1 MPFKSLNSAHIIET
15 LEHLADRVRERFP
28 DASLNNVVT
37 EVIELGKRDRRR
49 SERLARPYIFLRM
62 GTAAA
67 IIGAVIA
74 LAYMGYWL
82 FSAIGV
88 DGAGFDIFNIF
99 EGVEAGL
106 NIVILAAVAIFTLSR
121 IEERLKRS
129 LALDDLHELR
139 SIAHIIDM
147 HQLTK
152 DPTAVLKL
160 GPRTASS
167 PTAVLKLGPR
177 TASSPTREMSDFEL
191 SRYLDYCAELLS
203 LAGKIAA
210 LYAQSSRD
218 PVVIAA
224 VNDIESL
231 TSNMSAKIWQ
241 KIIIVRESA

>member
-15 LEHLADRVRERFP
+15 LDRLADRVRERFP

-49 SERLARPYIFLRM
+49 SERLARPYILLRM

-67 IIGAVIA
+67 IIGAVIS

-88 DGAGFDIFNIF
+88 DGDGFDIFNIF

-167 PTAVLKLGPR
+167 PT
-177 TASSPTREMSDFEL
+177 REMSDFEL

-224 VNDIESL
+224 VNDIETL

-241 KIIIVRESA
+241 KIIIVRESAG

>member
-1 MPFKSLNSAHIIET
+1 MPFKSLNSSHIIET
-15 LEHLADRVRERFP
+15 LERLADRVRERFP
-28 DASLNNVVT
+28 DASLNHVVA

-49 SERLARPYIFLRM
+49 SERLARPYIFLRL

-67 IIGAVIA
+67 IIAAVIS

-167 PTAVLKLGPR
+167 PT
-177 TASSPTREMSDFEL
+177 REMSDFEL
-191 SRYLDYCAELLS
+191 SRYLDYCEELLS

-210 LYAQSSRD
+210 LYAQNSRD

-224 VNDIESL
+224 VNDIETL

>member
-15 LEHLADRVRERFP
+15 LERLADRVRERFP

-37 EVIELGKRDRRR
+37 EVIDLGKRDRRR
-49 SERLARPYIFLRM
+49 SERLARPYILLRM

-67 IIGAVIA
+67 IIGAVIS

-88 DGAGFDIFNIF
+88 DGDGFDIFNIF

-167 PTAVLKLGPR
+167 PT
-177 TASSPTREMSDFEL
+177 REMSDFEL

-224 VNDIESL
+224 VNDIETL

-241 KIIIVRESA
+241 KIIIVRDSA

>member
-1 MPFKSLNSAHIIET
+1 VPFKSLNSAHIIET
-15 LEHLADRVRERFP
+15 LERLADRVRERFP

-37 EVIELGKRDRRR
+37 EVIDLGKRDRRR
-49 SERLARPYIFLRM
+49 SERLARPYILLRM

-67 IIGAVIA
+67 IIGAVIS

-88 DGAGFDIFNIF
+88 DGDGFDIFNIF

-167 PTAVLKLGPR
+167 PT
-177 TASSPTREMSDFEL
+177 REMSDFEL

-203 LAGKIAA
+203 LAGKVAA

-224 VNDIESL
+224 VNDIETL

-241 KIIIVRESA
+241 KIIIVRDSA

>member
-15 LEHLADRVRERFP
+15 LDRLADRVRERFP

-49 SERLARPYIFLRM
+49 SERLARPYILLRM

-67 IIGAVIA
+67 IVGAVIS

-88 DGAGFDIFNIF
+88 DGDGFDIFNIF

-167 PTAVLKLGPR
+167 PT
-177 TASSPTREMSDFEL
+177 REMSDFEL

-224 VNDIESL
+224 VNDIETL

>member
-167 PTAVLKLGPR
+167 PT
-177 TASSPTREMSDFEL
+177 REMSDFEL

>member
-1 MPFKSLNSAHIIET
+1 VPFKSLNSAHIIET

-167 PTAVLKLGPR
+167 PT
-177 TASSPTREMSDFEL
+177 REMSDFEL

>member
-15 LEHLADRVRERFP
+15 LERLADRVRERFP

-37 EVIELGKRDRRR
+37 EVIDLGKRDRRR
-49 SERLARPYIFLRM
+49 SERLARPYILLRM

-67 IIGAVIA
+67 IIGAVIS

-88 DGAGFDIFNIF
+88 DGDGFDIFNIF

-167 PTAVLKLGPR
+167 PT
-177 TASSPTREMSDFEL
+177 REMSDFEL

-224 VNDIESL
+224 VNDIETL

-241 KIIIVRESA
+241 KIIIVRESAC

>member
-1 MPFKSLNSAHIIET
+1 MPFKSLNSHHIIET
-15 LEHLADRVRERFP
+15 LEQLSDRVRERFP
-28 DASLNNVVT
+28 DASLNNVVA

-49 SERLARPYIFLRM
+49 SQRLARPYIFLRM

-67 IIGAVIA
+67 IISALIA
-74 LAYMGYWL
+74 LGFMGYWL
-82 FSAIGV
+82 FDAIGV
-88 DGAGFDIFNIF
+88 NGQQVDIFAVF

-167 PTAVLKLGPR
+167 PT
-177 TASSPTREMSDFEL
+177 REMTDFEL

-210 LYAQSSRD
+210 LYAQNSRD

-231 TSNMSAKIWQ
+231 TSNMSSKIWQ
-241 KIIIVRESA
+241 KIIIVRESAGA

>member
-1 MPFKSLNSAHIIET
+1 MPFKSLNSDHIIET

-99 EGVEAGL
+99 EGVAAGL

-152 DPTAVLKL
+152 D
-160 GPRTASS
+160 